1 MRYDPILCMNVPD
14 RNKAKDEGLK
24 VTSYVINKGQSGE
37 YYGLKNKETNQVLYS
52 APNNWKS
59 REGAKRWAE
68 KKGMTYVEDSD
79 VKSID
84 KAIKNCDEEKKES
97 YPELTISN
105 AKIGNKYSYPGG
117 WIKLTKVWKMSEK
130 EMKEKGLNYPWRWEG
145 ISNKGYKEGAALT
158 H

>member
-1 MRYDPILCMNVPD
+1 MKYDPIMCMMVDNSV
-14 RNKAKDEGLK
+14 KTKDSNTL
-24 VTSYVINKGQSGE
+24 
-37 YYGLKNKETNQVLYS
+37 
-52 APNNWKS
+52 
-59 REGAKRWAE
+59 
-68 KKGMTYVEDSD
+68 
-79 VKSID
+79 D
-84 KAIKNCDEEKKES
+84 KAIKNCDEENKES

-105 AKIGNKYSYPGG
+105 AKVGNKYSYPGG